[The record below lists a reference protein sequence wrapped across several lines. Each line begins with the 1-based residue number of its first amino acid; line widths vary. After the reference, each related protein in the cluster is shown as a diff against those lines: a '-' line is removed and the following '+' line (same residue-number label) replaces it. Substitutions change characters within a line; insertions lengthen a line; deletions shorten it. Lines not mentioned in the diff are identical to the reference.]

1 MRVLAACN
9 LFSIFTLSTGIPMRS
24 CLMALL
30 ALYVL
35 SGCSKME
42 ATSVITSPTQNT
54 NRTLAYA
61 HSIQIEA
68 EEKRV
73 ATIHAAALKACVE
86 AVAEQCLIIE
96 SRLNT
101 GRSSS
106 AELKF
111 RARPAGVQKII
122 AAINIKG
129 EIINQTTTAEDLA
142 RPIEDTSKKLAML
155 QDYLS
160 RLEALRSRASSD
172 IDALIKISSELAK
185 VQSEIEVLTGEKS
198 YLVRRLETET
208 LSISVSARHSK
219 SFSTPISSA
228 LSNFLGNLSE
238 GLSGAITAIA
248 YLVPWSLA
256 LLVFAWAG
264 RKVWQRWK
272 GPRKNA

>member
-1 MRVLAACN
+1 
-9 LFSIFTLSTGIPMRS
+9 MRS
-24 CLMALL
+24 FLL
-30 ALYVL
+30 AFFALHVL
-35 SGCSKME
+35 TGCSKME
-42 ATSVITSPTQNT
+42 ATSVNT
-54 NRTLAYA
+54 APSNNANRTLAYA
-61 HSIQIEA
+61 HAIQIEA

-73 ATIHAAALKACVE
+73 AAIHAAALKACME

-111 RARPAGVQKII
+111 RARPAGIPKLI

-142 RPIEDTSKKLAML
+142 HPIEDTSKKLAML
-155 QDYLS
+155 QDYLT
-160 RLEALRSRASSD
+160 RLEALRTRASSD

-185 VQSEIEVLTGEKS
+185 VQSEIEALSGEKS
-198 YLVRRLETET
+198 FLIRRVETET

-219 SFSTPISSA
+219 SFWAPISSA

-256 LLVFAWAG
+256 LLLFAWAG
-264 RKVWQRWK
+264 RKVWLRWK
-272 GPRKNA
+272 DSKKTHAD